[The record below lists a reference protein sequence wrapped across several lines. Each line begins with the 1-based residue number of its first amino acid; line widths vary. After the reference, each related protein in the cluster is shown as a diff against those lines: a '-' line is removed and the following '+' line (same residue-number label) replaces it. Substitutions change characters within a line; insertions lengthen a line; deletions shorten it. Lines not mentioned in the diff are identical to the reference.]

1 MERKTMDVMISDL
14 IKYGSSMNVIKRNG
28 KETPFDASKIVFAIQ
43 KANDEF
49 TDEGQKL
56 TDAQIYVIAENVT
69 RRFKSAQHTATIEE
83 IQNEVVKGIMKQ
95 GAYEVAEAYTVYR
108 YKRALSRKGNSTDDA
123 ILSLVDYANEEI
135 KQENS
140 NKNPRIA
147 ATQRDYMAGE
157 VSKDIT
163 FRVLLPDDVVEAHS
177 AGLIHFHDA
186 DYFAQRIYNCCLINL
201 KDVLQYG
208 TVITNTMIEP
218 PKSFTTACNIAT
230 QVIAQTASN
239 QYGLRSVCRT
249 LKTILTVRDGVTL
262 QVA

>member
-1 MERKTMDVMISDL
+1 MKQSTIDVMMSDL
-14 IKYGSSMNVIKRNG
+14 IKYGSSMKVIKRSG
-28 KETPFDASKIVFAIQ
+28 EETPYDASKIITAIN

-49 TDEGQKL
+49 TDEEQRL
-56 TDAQIYVIAENVT
+56 SDTQIFVIAENVT
-69 RRFKSAQHTATIEE
+69 RKFKKAHHTPTIEE
-83 IQNEVVKGIMKQ
+83 IQNEVIRGIMAQ
-95 GAYEVAEAYTVYR
+95 GAYDVADAYSVYR

-123 ILSLVDYANEEI
+123 ILSLVDYNNEEV

-163 FRVLLPDDVVEAHS
+163 FRVLLPQDVVEAHN
-177 AGLIHFHDA
+177 AGIIHFHDA
-186 DYFAQRIYNCCLINL
+186 DYYAQRIYNCCLSNL
-201 KDVLQYG
+201 KDVLGYG
-208 TVITNTMIEP
+208 TVITNTLIEP

-239 QYGLRSVCRT
+239 QYGLRLSAV
-249 LKTILTVRDGVTL
+249 L
-262 QVA
+262 